1 MLIAA
6 PTETDPGETRVAA
19 TPETIKKFIGLGA
32 EVAIERGAGVRA
44 GVPDADYVSAGARL
58 VSGEES
64 LAADVVLKVR
74 RPNATEIEHLKPDAL
89 VIATMDPYGHRDAV
103 EAMARAGIA
112 AFAMELLPRITRAQ
126 AMYVM

>member
-44 GVPDADYVSAGARL
+44 GVS
-58 VSGEES
+58 
-64 LAADVVLKVR
+64 R
-74 RPNATEIEHLKPDAL
+74 R
-89 VIATMDPYGHRDAV
+89 
-103 EAMARAGIA
+103 
-112 AFAMELLPRITRAQ
+112 
-126 AMYVM
+126 